1 MGRLGAD
8 LFHGGDFS
16 VPYLPLRPSVMTVH
30 DLSPWMNS
38 EWQPAAGRIRER
50 TPKLLGLGPATMVI
64 TPSQAIRGAVIEK
77 FGLAPSRVVAIPL
90 APSERF
96 HPVEAVPASRPY
108 LLFVGTLEPRK
119 NVNRIVEAWRELKRM
134 HDVDLVLAGRVRED
148 FLTPSAEPGLVVK
161 GPVPEEDLPALY
173 SGAAACVYVSL
184 YEGFG
189 LPVLEAMQCGALV
202 ITSND
207 PAIQEIARGAALS
220 VDAMDTRGLAQA
232 MRAALD
238 STEAVRDLRKR
249 ALERAS
255 QYSWKRTAELTR
267 ETYDAAVRAFAA

>member
-1 MGRLGAD
+1 MARLKVD
-8 LFHGGDFS
+8 LFHGVDFS

-30 DLSPWMNS
+30 DLSPWMDS
-38 EWQPAAGRIRER
+38 EWQPAAHRIRAR
-50 TPKLLGLGPATMVI
+50 TPKLLKLGAATMVV
-64 TPSQAIRGAVIEK
+64 TPSQAIRSAMIEK

-90 APSERF
+90 AASEHFR
-96 HPVEAVPASRPY
+96 PVETPPPARPY

-119 NVNRIVEAWRELKRM
+119 NIGRIIEAWREVART
-134 HDVDLVLAGRVRED
+134 HNVDLVLAGRIRED
-148 FLTPSAEPGLVVK
+148 FQEPQAEPGLLLK

-173 SGAAACVYVSL
+173 AGAAAVVYVSL

-207 PAIQEIARGAALS
+207 PAIQEIAHGAAIS
-220 VDAMDTRGLAQA
+220 IDAPDTRSLARA
-232 MRAALD
+232 MRLALD
-238 STEAVRDLRKR
+238 STSEVRDLRKR
-249 ALERAS
+249 ALERAG

-267 ETYDAAVRAFAA
+267 DTYDAAVRAFAA